1 MSPLE
6 TNGKYQEIHDN
17 VVHIRGSV
25 SRLDQTIDRLSISV
39 DNLSTTFKNSTDL
52 NERTIKY
59 VMDANEKTVNHV
71 KNSLPLRVVLIL
83 CSIIVVAFAGGG
95 ILKEV
100 LDADIL
106 TKVIP

>member
-1 MSPLE
+1 MDA
-6 TNGKYQEIHDN
+6 NGKYQEIHDN

-25 SRLDQTIDRLSISV
+25 SRLDETINRLSNSV
-39 DNLSTTFKNSTDL
+39 DNLATTFKNSVDL
-52 NERTIKY
+52 EERTIKY

-95 ILKEV
+95 VLKEV
-100 LDADIL
+100 LDADLL
-106 TKVIP
+106 TKVVP